1 LRPGSRTHQPKEK
14 YMNMDQAAVWLAGS
28 ILISLGFVVLV
39 VAAIVVNQILHKY
52 WKPVRIFTPESWN
65 INPPI
70 RYATPEELEK
80 ISATLDEKDIKR
92 TS

>member
-1 LRPGSRTHQPKEK
+1 
-14 YMNMDQAAVWLAGS
+14 MNMDQAAVWLAGS
-28 ILISLGFVVLV
+28 ILLSLGFVVLV

-70 RYATPEELEK
+70 RYATPEEMEK
-80 ISATLDEKDIKR
+80 LTTKLPETEIQSK
-92 TS
+92 

>member
-1 LRPGSRTHQPKEK
+1 MS
-14 YMNMDQAAVWLAGS
+14 MDQAAVWLAGS
-28 ILISLGFVVLV
+28 ILLSLGVVVLV

-70 RYATPEELEK
+70 RYATPEEMEK
-80 ISATLDEKDIKR
+80 LTTKLPETEIQSK
-92 TS
+92 

>member
-1 LRPGSRTHQPKEK
+1 
-14 YMNMDQAAVWLAGS
+14 MNMDQAAVWLAGC
-28 ILISLGFVVLV
+28 ILISLGVVVLV

-70 RYATPEELEK
+70 RYATTEELEK
-80 ISATLDEKDIKR
+80 LTTKPHETEIQRK
-92 TS
+92 